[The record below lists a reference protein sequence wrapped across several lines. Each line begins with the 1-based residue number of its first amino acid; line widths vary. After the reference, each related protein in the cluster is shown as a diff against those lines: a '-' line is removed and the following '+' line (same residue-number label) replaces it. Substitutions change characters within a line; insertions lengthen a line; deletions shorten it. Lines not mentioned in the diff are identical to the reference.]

1 MQAVEPLLSGKV
13 VENKLLNGNGGIRY
27 PKEGSN
33 TSMPEFRRSRSSPRG
48 KFFMLP

>member
-1 MQAVEPLLSGKV
+1 MAGKV
-13 VENKLLNGNGGIRY
+13 VENKLPNGNGNGNGNGGIRY